1 MINSL
6 LKTAIIVQVNCPSL
20 IPYDISEMKG
30 LAKTAGYNI
39 NDIITQKLDHINPK
53 FFLGRGKVEI
63 INQGI
68 DNFFLNQYHGGSQ
81 LESENSEDSEE
92 FLEENG
98 NPFEEYEN
106 KEDDI
111 EFDFPEKVHKR
122 KDITI
127 IFNNRLGNM
136 HRLNLTKIWD
146 VNVVD
151 RDELVLEIFE
161 RHAQTHESKLQIE
174 LARLNLET
182 NIIKKE
188 LGQHLE
194 EKQGRDFKGKGRKG
208 WEPKMMAYRGRKK
221 KIRDELK
228 VISKRRNLRRK
239 GRSKFFNVGL
249 IGYTNA
255 GKSTILNKLANSR
268 FETAQQEFTTITP
281 VSRKVVFPSYKENG
295 QWDGQELIITDS
307 VGFIMDM
314 SPALINAFLSTLEEL
329 QFSDLLLLII
339 DISEPNFVTIL
350 EKIKTTFTIMAQINI
365 MEIPRLLV
373 LNKIDKLSEELL
385 QKRVEKIREI
395 YPEIPNVAISALD
408 KTGFD
413 KISEIIIDFK
423 QQKKYH

>member
-6 LKTAIIVQVNCPSL
+6 LKTAIIIQVNCPSL
-20 IPYDISEMKG
+20 IPYDINEMKG

-39 NDIITQKLDHINPK
+39 NNIITQNLEHISAK
-53 FFLGRGKVEI
+53 FFLGKGKVEL
-63 INQGI
+63 INARI
-68 DNFFLNQYHGGSQ
+68 DNFFHNHPPVENI
-81 LESENSEDSEE
+81 LESEELEE
-92 FLEENG
+92 FQEENG

-111 EFDFPEKVHKR
+111 ELDFPETVHKR

-136 HRLNLTKIWD
+136 HRLNLSKVWD
-146 VNVVD
+146 LKVID

-161 RHAQTHESKLQIE
+161 KHAQTHESKLQIE

-208 WEPKMMAYRGRKK
+208 WEPKMQAYRGRKK

-239 GRSKFFNVGL
+239 ARTKFFNVGL

-255 GKSTILNKLANSR
+255 GKSTIVNQLAKSR

-295 QWDGQELIITDS
+295 QWDGQEIIVTDS

-350 EKIKTTFTIMAQINI
+350 EKIRTTFTIMAQINV
-365 MEIPRLLV
+365 MEIPRVLV
-373 LNKIDKLSEELL
+373 LNKIDELSEEFL
-385 QKRVEKIREI
+385 QKRVKKICEI
-395 YPEIPNVAISALD
+395 YPEIPNVSISALE

-413 KISEIIIDFK
+413 KISEIVIDFK

>member
-1 MINSL
+1 MINSS
-6 LKTAIIVQVNCPSL
+6 LKTAIIIQVNCPSL
-20 IPYDISEMKG
+20 IPYDINEMKG

-39 NDIITQKLDHINPK
+39 NIIIAQNLEHINPK

-63 INQGI
+63 INAGL
-68 DNFFLNQYHGGSQ
+68 DNFFFNNRHDQYNEKL
-81 LESENSEDSEE
+81 LESEE
-92 FLEENG
+92 FDENG

-106 KEDDI
+106 QEDNI
-111 EFDFPEKVHKR
+111 EFDFPETIHKR

-146 VNVVD
+146 LKVVD

-208 WEPKMMAYRGRKK
+208 WEPKMQAYRGRKK

-239 GRSKFFNVGL
+239 GRFKFFNVGL

-255 GKSTILNKLANSR
+255 GKSTILNKLAKSR
-268 FETAQQEFTTITP
+268 FETAQQEFTTIAP
-281 VSRKVVFPSYKENG
+281 VSRKVVFPSFKENG
-295 QWDGQELIITDS
+295 VWDGQEVIITDS

-350 EKIKTTFTIMAQINI
+350 EKIRTTFTIMAQIEV
-365 MEIPRLLV
+365 MEIPRVLV
-373 LNKIDKLSEELL
+373 LNKIDELSGELL
-385 QKRVEKIREI
+385 QKRVEKILEI
-395 YPEIPNVAISALD
+395 YPEIPNVSISALD

>member
-1 MINSL
+1 MINSS

-20 IPYDISEMKG
+20 IPYDINEMKG

-39 NDIITQKLDHINPK
+39 FNIIIQKLEHISPK
-53 FFLGRGKVEI
+53 FFLGKGKVES
-63 INQGI
+63 INIGI
-68 DNFFLNQYHGGSQ
+68 DNFFYNRHQYQQKHHRGESL
-81 LESENSEDSEE
+81 LESEE
-92 FLEENG
+92 FDENG

-111 EFDFPEKVHKR
+111 EFDFPETVHKR

-228 VISKRRNLRRK
+228 IISKRRNLRRK

-255 GKSTILNKLANSR
+255 GKSTVLNKLAKSR

-350 EKIKTTFTIMAQINI
+350 EKIKTTFTIMAQINV

-373 LNKIDKLSEELL
+373 LNKIDKLSEDLL

-395 YPEIPNVAISALD
+395 YPEIPNVSISALD
-408 KTGFD
+408 KTGFN

>member
-1 MINSL
+1 MINSS
-6 LKTAIIVQVNCPSL
+6 LKTAIIIQVNCPSVF
-20 IPYDISEMKG
+20 PYDINEMKG
-30 LAKTAGYNI
+30 LVKTAGYNI
-39 NDIITQKLDHINPK
+39 SEIITQKLDHISPK
-53 FFLGRGKVEI
+53 FFLGRGKVEL
-63 INQGI
+63 INIGL
-68 DNFFLNQYHGGSQ
+68 DNFFYNHHHAKMIPK
-81 LESENSEDSEE
+81 SEE
-92 FLEENG
+92 LEDFMDEEG

-106 KEDDI
+106 KEDTV
-111 EFDFPEKVHKR
+111 EFDFPETIHKR

-127 IFNNRLGNM
+127 IFNNRIGNM
-136 HRLNLTKIWD
+136 HRLNLSKVWD
-146 VNVVD
+146 LKVID

-161 RHAQTHESKLQIE
+161 KHAQTHESKLQIE

-208 WEPKMMAYRGRKK
+208 WEPTMQAYRGRKK

-239 GRSKFFNVGL
+239 GRSKFFNVGM

-255 GKSTILNKLANSR
+255 GKSTLVNQLAKSQ

-281 VSRKVVFPSYKENG
+281 VSRKVVFPSFDENG
-295 QWDGQELIITDS
+295 QWDGQEIIITDS

-339 DISEPNFVTIL
+339 DISEPIFETIL
-350 EKIKTTFTIMAQINI
+350 EKIRTTFTIMTQIEV
-365 MEIPRLLV
+365 MELPRVLV
-373 LNKIDKLSEELL
+373 LNKIDELSGEFL
-385 QKRVEKIREI
+385 QKRVKKIREI
-395 YPEIPNVAISALD
+395 YPEIPNVSISALD